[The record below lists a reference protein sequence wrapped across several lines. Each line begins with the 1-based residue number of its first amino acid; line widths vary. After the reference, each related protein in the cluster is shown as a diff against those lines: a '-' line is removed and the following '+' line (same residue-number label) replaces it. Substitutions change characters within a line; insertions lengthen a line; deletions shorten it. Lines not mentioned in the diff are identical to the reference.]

1 MKVKVFFMVVGA
13 LFLASCGGN
22 KQTKSEDKTV
32 ELKPYEKKVKGYLS
46 DVFEVVE
53 GTYKMECKRNM
64 FLEGQIQIK
73 IKSIGKGE
81 PSDYG
86 FHDGNHGPLFLT
98 VCNKEGQPIANF
110 TDIPSSFEADGL
122 LKDMVSKEGDEN
134 WILFKDFLKDILPE
148 DAATF
153 FITSKKIE
161 KDKRGS
167 LASRN
172 NESED
177 NDEDDTLSDTGDK
190 KWDKMLDDYEA
201 YADKYITMMKKANDD
216 DSLDALFDYPDLLE
230 KAKKLEKSLKE
241 AETSKSLSSKQVK
254 RMAKIQVKMMNAM
267 SEMNDDSEL

>member
-1 MKVKVFFMVVGA
+1 MVVGA

-32 ELKPYEKKVKGYLS
+32 ELKPYEKKVKGYLA

-64 FLEGQIQIK
+64 FLEGQIQVK
-73 IKSIGKGE
+73 IKSIGKGDS
-81 PSDYG
+81 SDYG
-86 FHDGNHGPLFLT
+86 FHDGNSGPLFLT

-153 FITSKKIE
+153 FVTSKKIE
-161 KDKRGS
+161 KDKRSS
-167 LASRN
+167 LTSSN

-177 NDEDDTLSDTGDK
+177 NDEDNTLSDTGDK

-201 YADKYITMMKKANDD
+201 YADKYITMMKKVNDD
-216 DSLDALFDYPDLLE
+216 DSLDALLDYPDLLE

-254 RMAKIQVKMMNAM
+254 RMVKIQVKMMDAM
-267 SEMNDDSEL
+267 SEMNDNSEL

>member
-1 MKVKVFFMVVGA
+1 MVVGA

-98 VCNKEGQPIANF
+98 VCNKEGQSIANF

>member
-1 MKVKVFFMVVGA
+1 M
-13 LFLASCGGN
+13 
-22 KQTKSEDKTV
+22 
-32 ELKPYEKKVKGYLS
+32 
-46 DVFEVVE
+46 
-53 GTYKMECKRNM
+53 
-64 FLEGQIQIK
+64 
-73 IKSIGKGE
+73 
-81 PSDYG
+81 
-86 FHDGNHGPLFLT
+86 
-98 VCNKEGQPIANF
+98 
-110 TDIPSSFEADGL
+110 L
-122 LKDMVSKEGDEN
+122 LH
-134 WILFKDFLKDILPE
+134 
-148 DAATF
+148 

-201 YADKYITMMKKANDD
+201 YADKYITMMKKVNDD

>member
-1 MKVKVFFMVVGA
+1 
-13 LFLASCGGN
+13 
-22 KQTKSEDKTV
+22 
-32 ELKPYEKKVKGYLS
+32 
-46 DVFEVVE
+46 
-53 GTYKMECKRNM
+53 
-64 FLEGQIQIK
+64 
-73 IKSIGKGE
+73 
-81 PSDYG
+81 
-86 FHDGNHGPLFLT
+86 
-98 VCNKEGQPIANF
+98 
-110 TDIPSSFEADGL
+110 
-122 LKDMVSKEGDEN
+122 MVSKEGDEN

>member
-1 MKVKVFFMVVGA
+1 
-13 LFLASCGGN
+13 
-22 KQTKSEDKTV
+22 
-32 ELKPYEKKVKGYLS
+32 
-46 DVFEVVE
+46 
-53 GTYKMECKRNM
+53 
-64 FLEGQIQIK
+64 
-73 IKSIGKGE
+73 
-81 PSDYG
+81 
-86 FHDGNHGPLFLT
+86 
-98 VCNKEGQPIANF
+98 
-110 TDIPSSFEADGL
+110 
-122 LKDMVSKEGDEN
+122 MVSKEGDEN

-201 YADKYITMMKKANDD
+201 YADKYITMMKKVNDD

>member
-1 MKVKVFFMVVGA
+1 
-13 LFLASCGGN
+13 
-22 KQTKSEDKTV
+22 
-32 ELKPYEKKVKGYLS
+32 
-46 DVFEVVE
+46 
-53 GTYKMECKRNM
+53 
-64 FLEGQIQIK
+64 
-73 IKSIGKGE
+73 
-81 PSDYG
+81 
-86 FHDGNHGPLFLT
+86 
-98 VCNKEGQPIANF
+98 
-110 TDIPSSFEADGL
+110 
-122 LKDMVSKEGDEN
+122 MVSKEGDEN

-201 YADKYITMMKKANDD
+201 YADKYITMMKKVNDD

-254 RMAKIQVKMMNAM
+254 LMAKIQVKMMNAM

>member
-1 MKVKVFFMVVGA
+1 MV
-13 LFLASCGGN
+13 LGG
-22 KQTKSEDKTV
+22 S
-32 ELKPYEKKVKGYLS
+32 LHW
-46 DVFEVVE
+46 
-53 GTYKMECKRNM
+53 
-64 FLEGQIQIK
+64 I
-73 IKSIGKGE
+73 
-81 PSDYG
+81 
-86 FHDGNHGPLFLT
+86 FH
-98 VCNKEGQPIANF
+98 
-110 TDIPSSFEADGL
+110 
-122 LKDMVSKEGDEN
+122 
-134 WILFKDFLKDILPE
+134 ILPE